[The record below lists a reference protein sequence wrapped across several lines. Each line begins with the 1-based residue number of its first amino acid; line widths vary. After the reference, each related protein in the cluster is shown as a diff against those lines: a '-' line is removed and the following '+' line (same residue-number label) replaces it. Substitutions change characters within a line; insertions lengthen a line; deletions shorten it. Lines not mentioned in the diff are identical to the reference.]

1 MKPRTF
7 INDEGVEVLEEVKPI
22 ITVNDTLNNLYVPKY
37 QKTMKDADKAAK

>member
-1 MKPRTF
+1 MKPKTF

-37 QKTMKDADKAAK
+37 Q